1 MGIVNCGLRFLDEED
16 AEPRQFFQGRQRT
29 FFPFFD
35 SRGALW
41 MKITSCIDKD
51 PIRICFPAAL
61 ILSLLVK
68 PKAL

>member
-1 MGIVNCGLRFLDEED
+1 MGIVNADLSFFDEEE
-16 AEPRQFFQGRQRT
+16 AEPRQFFQGRQST

-41 MKITSCIDKD
+41 MKITSFIDKD
-51 PIRICFPAAL
+51 PIGICFPAAL
-61 ILSLLVK
+61 ILSLLAK